1 MKFISAGWLR
11 NTSRARRWGRSEEA
25 RSERSGA
32 TDAEAFARVVDAL
45 KGLGATVR
53 ARSLTHSAAL
63 GRDRAR
69 RQAKCGG
76 ATMATAKGGGGRDG
90 GARDGGD

>member
-11 NTSRARRWGRSEEA
+11 NTSRADDGADRRRRGANGRA
-25 RSERSGA
+25 RRTRRRSRA
-32 TDAEAFARVVDAL
+32 SWMRAR
-45 KGLGATVR
+45 LGATVR

-69 RQAKCGG
+69 REAKCGG
-76 ATMATAKGGGGRDG
+76 AAMATAKGGGGRDG

>member
-1 MKFISAGWLR
+1 MG
-11 NTSRARRWGRSEEA
+11 NTSPARRWGRSEEA
-25 RSERSGA
+25 RGERSGA
-32 TDAEAFARVVDAL
+32 TDEEAFARVVDAL

>member
-1 MKFISAGWLR
+1 M
-11 NTSRARRWGRSEEA
+11 
-25 RSERSGA
+25 
-32 TDAEAFARVVDAL
+32 DAL